1 MFPDLFSTFDF
12 NFKLMPQNITTSIA
26 PWLTVKSSAKAIQ
39 FYTSAFGAIEVYR
52 IESPD
57 GAAVVRLSVNGAEFW
72 VSDGDADDQNPLG
85 GNSVRMILTVPNP
98 DEIFEQALKSG
109 ASQIFPVGEEH
120 GWRLGRLVDPF
131 GLHWEI
137 GHPVEKL

>member
-1 MFPDLFSTFDF
+1 
-12 NFKLMPQNITTSIA
+12 MPQNIVTSIA

-39 FYTSAFGAIEVYR
+39 FYTSAFGAVEVYR

-72 VSDGDADDQNPLG
+72 ISDGDTDDQNPLG
-85 GNSVRMILTVPNP
+85 GNSIRLILTVPNP

-109 ASQIFPVGEEH
+109 ASEIFPVGEEH